1 MDLLRAVNSI
11 LPKLGEHPVTNLSLK
26 HPTLAIIL
34 PVVESTLD
42 TVLMRGWWFNQYQY
56 TVYPDSEKF
65 AGVPVNTLEFLPDEE
80 GPVVRGRR
88 FFNTRTQDYKF
99 DAPFKGVLKE
109 RLTFEEVP
117 ETIANLVLYTALVEV
132 YLTDIGLE
140 QIVREWENLAEIADQ
155 QACSEH
161 LRNKRYGTRK
171 SHRYHR
177 IRNAMRG

>member
-34 PVVESTLD
+34 PVMESTLD
-42 TVLMRGWWFNQYQY
+42 TVLMRGWWFNQYEY
-56 TVYPDSEKF
+56 TVYPDSEQF
-65 AGVPVNTLEFLPDEE
+65 AGVPVNTLEFLPDAE

-88 FFNTRTQDYKF
+88 FFNTKTQDYKF
-99 DAPFKGVLKE
+99 PAPFKGLLKE
-109 RLTFEEVP
+109 RLQFEELP
-117 ETIANLVLYTALVEV
+117 ETVANLVLYTALVEV

-140 QIVREWENLAEIADQ
+140 QVVQEWMRLAETADQ

-161 LRNKRYGTRK
+161 LRNKRHSTRK
-171 SHRYHR
+171 SSRYHR